1 MFSLKKLVNL
11 VKNYDKIMLLIE
23 DKPQPGKRFSTFNTP
38 KDQMR
43 YIENRK
49 KKGE

>member
-11 VKNYDKIMLLIE
+11 VKNYDKIMVLIE
-23 DKPQPGKRFSTFNTP
+23 DKPQTGKKYSTFNTT

-43 YIENRK
+43 YIANRK